1 MFLFR
6 FLFLTHSNPNQNYHP
21 ERKSPAEER
30 NPLRSHSSRNW
41 TRSKP
46 DEKDERPLPS
56 GPGLLVFLSQL
67 RSGSHN
73 QPSFCVFLLFSLIF
87 NIRCLFMQSYKQNN
101 NNKSSKIRKSITEIR
116 KEKKEE
122 LHRERGRGRET
133 LTEHRERSAIT
144 FICDAVGFVWHSDD
158 GIFGNLDNRYL
169 RNQNLRFLLQLRPTS
184 SLVQFIFLLAPQRD
198 SRHTRFRLDK
208 WEEFV
213 SWSTALSAAFQRH
226 RTAPSNRKLHTISS
240 YNQNLRIFAANNGE
254 WRLRRAT
261 RTRHKIW
268 RIAATS

>member
-1 MFLFR
+1 MNHLRRVLRTLLELGNQKRTILPSQNPSFHLSSPDEWSGCPLTRKPSFYV
-6 FLFLTHSNPNQNYHP
+6 FVSLSFLTHSNPNQNYHP

-116 KEKKEE
+116 KEKKEDYT
-122 LHRERGRGRET
+122 GREGEVEKHRQN
-133 LTEHRERSAIT
+133 TE
-144 FICDAVGFVWHSDD
+144 
-158 GIFGNLDNRYL
+158 
-169 RNQNLRFLLQLRPTS
+169 
-184 SLVQFIFLLAPQRD
+184 RD
-198 SRHTRFRLDK
+198 QQSPL
-208 WEEFV
+208 
-213 SWSTALSAAFQRH
+213 
-226 RTAPSNRKLHTISS
+226 
-240 YNQNLRIFAANNGE
+240 FA
-254 WRLRRAT
+254 T
-261 RTRHKIW
+261 Q
-268 RIAATS
+268 